1 MVALKKMSS
10 DPTLPDLPPLPPMAR
25 MAAGFIVLG
34 TGVALAVTGV
44 YEMDSDA
51 RAVIAVPAGLIF
63 VFGGALFLLPPSL
76 ARLQLPLATL
86 AVTSLAVVFDYVA
99 FGPDFAGYLSLG
111 SGATRHIETTG
122 RLVFSFFAVLMNA
135 AALGLWFKVFER
147 RRAKQNRF

>member
-10 DPTLPDLPPLPPMAR
+10 DPLLTELPPLPPTAR

-34 TGVALAVTGV
+34 TGVALAVTGL
-44 YEMDSDA
+44 YETHSDP

-63 VFGGALFLLPPSL
+63 VFGGAIFLLPPSL

-86 AVTSLAVVFDYVA
+86 AVTSLAVVFNYVA
-99 FGPDFAGYLSLG
+99 FGPEFAGYLNLG
-111 SGATRHIETTG
+111 SETTRNVETTG

-135 AALGLWFKVFER
+135 AALGLWFKVFSR
-147 RRAKQNRF
+147 RRTKQNRS